1 MLPREL
7 AIKICN
13 TSRNTHVCFITFFRE
28 VTSKVFFDV
37 SIGGAEAQ
45 RVVLGL
51 FGSTTPKTADNFR
64 ALCTGEKG
72 KGKAG
77 KPLHFKGSS
86 FHRIIPQ
93 FMIQGGDFTN
103 GNGTF

>member
-1 MLPREL
+1 MGSRTM
-7 AIKICN
+7 KIVIAL
-13 TSRNTHVCFITFFRE
+13 SFLLVALVHAAPE

-72 KGKAG
+72 TGKA
-77 KPLHFKGSS
+77 LHFKGSS

>member
-1 MLPREL
+1 MKIVIALSLLLVAL
-7 AIKICN
+7 A
-13 TSRNTHVCFITFFRE
+13 HAAPE

-37 SIGGAEAQ
+37 SIGGAETQ
-45 RVVLGL
+45 RIILGL
-51 FGSTTPKTADNFR
+51 FGKTTPKTAENFR

-72 KGKAG
+72 TGKAG

-103 GNGTF
+103 GNGTYF